1 MSDDAG
7 AADAVTEDADPA
19 AATAGDADAGRR
31 QAQHAVACRRLAG
44 YARAVGV
51 GPQNILERKR
61 DGASA
66 VLADRDGARRQRRLC
81 PIACSHGSLPPQASW
96 KSH

>member
-1 MSDDAG
+1 MATIDESPGLAG
-7 AADAVTEDADPA
+7 KNPRPADQ
-19 AATAGDADAGRR
+19 R
-31 QAQHAVACRRLAG
+31 QAQHAIACRRLAG

-61 DGASA
+61 DGALPSLPTA
-66 VLADRDGARRQRRLC
+66 HGARRQRRLC
-81 PIACSHGSLPPQASW
+81 PDRLQPWLAPQASW